1 MHRGLLKRGADA
13 ADDLE
18 FEPYFSAFIQR
29 PDLPCFGRPRSW
41 RAMGRKMFDSKLA
54 RGSIVLAATFVAAV
68 FWSASASP
76 AAADDV
82 IRFGA
87 PLPLTGPLAPEGIKQ
102 QQGYD
107 LWAEQ
112 ANKAGG
118 ISVGGKKY
126 KVEIVYADYQSN
138 TPRAVQT
145 TEQMITQDNIS
156 FLFGAFGSG
165 AAKAA
170 STVSEKYK
178 VPTMAAAAS
187 SSQVYDQGYKYLFG
201 TFTPNDTLTTPLTQ
215 IIRSQAPDVKK
226 VAILARND
234 LFPLA
239 IAQEMEKSAKANGF
253 EVVYF
258 EKYAIGTLD
267 HSATLSQMK
276 SLAPQ
281 WIFITGYIN
290 DLLLVRKQM
299 VDQEMKAPVV
309 TMIAGPAYQ
318 DFIEQAGATAE
329 NITSASWWHPA
340 EQYDGKDIF
349 GTTSN
354 FVKLFHDKYKSDP
367 DYGQASAAVCGA
379 LFQMAIER
387 AGSLDRDKVRDELA
401 KLDVMTFWGPVR
413 FGPNGQINSLE
424 PPVFQIQGAKPI
436 VLFPSAIKQGELKL
450 GVN

>member
-1 MHRGLLKRGADA
+1 MLHPTSQRFSLIAALAMTAVIGCGA
-13 ADDLE
+13 
-18 FEPYFSAFIQR
+18 S
-29 PDLPCFGRPRSW
+29 
-41 RAMGRKMFDSKLA
+41 LA
-54 RGSIVLAATFVAAV
+54 RAA
-68 FWSASASP
+68 
-76 AAADDV
+76 DV

-87 PLPLTGPLAPEGIKQ
+87 PMPLTGPLAPEALKQ

-126 KVEIVYADYQSN
+126 QVEIVYVDYQSN
-138 TPRAVQT
+138 TPRAVQAA
-145 TEQMITQDNIS
+145 EQMITQDNVN

-178 VPTMAAAAS
+178 VPTLAATAS

-201 TFTPNDTLTTPLTQ
+201 TFTPNDTLTTPLTE
-215 IIRSQAPDVKK
+215 IIRKQAPDVKK

-239 IAQEMEKSAKANGF
+239 IAQEMDKSAKANGL

-267 HSATLSQMK
+267 HSATLSQIK

-281 WIFITGYIN
+281 WIFITGYTN

-299 VDQEMKAPVV
+299 VDQEIKASVV

-318 DFIEQAGATAE
+318 DFIEAAGQSAE
-329 NITSASWWHPA
+329 NLTSASWWHPA
-340 EQYDGKDIF
+340 ERYDGKDIF
-349 GTTSN
+349 GSTEN
-354 FVKLFHDKYKSDP
+354 FVKLFRDKYHSEP

-379 LFQMAIER
+379 LFQLAIER
-387 AGSLDRDKVRDELA
+387 AGSLDHDKVRDELA
-401 KLDVMTFWGPVR
+401 KLDVVTFFGPVK
-413 FGPNGQINSLE
+413 FGANGQINSLD
-424 PPVFQIQGAKPI
+424 PPVFQIQGAKPV
-436 VLFPSAIKQGELKL
+436 VLFPPVIKQGELKL

>member
-1 MHRGLLKRGADA
+1 MARSRLTSRGFNSLLLAV
-13 ADDLE
+13 
-18 FEPYFSAFIQR
+18 
-29 PDLPCFGRPRSW
+29 CFG
-41 RAMGRKMFDSKLA
+41 L
-54 RGSIVLAATFVAAV
+54 
-68 FWSASASP
+68 SASA
-76 AAADDV
+76 ALAQDV
-82 IRFGA
+82 VKFGA
-87 PLPLTGPLAPEGIKQ
+87 PLPLTGPLAPEAIKQ

-145 TEQMITQDNIS
+145 TEQMITQNNVN
-156 FLFGAFGSG
+156 FLFGPFGSG
-165 AAKAA
+165 AAKAG
-170 STVSEKYK
+170 SSVSEKYK
-178 VPTMAAAAS
+178 VPTIASTAS
-187 SSQVYDQGYKYLFG
+187 SAQVYDQGYKYLFG

-215 IIRSQAPDVKK
+215 IVKAKAPDVKK

-239 IAQEMEKSAKANGF
+239 IAQEMEKSAKANGL

-258 EKYAIGTLD
+258 EKYAINTLD
-267 HSATLSQMK
+267 HSATLSQIK

-281 WIFITGYIN
+281 WIFVTGYIN

-299 VDQEMKAPVV
+299 ADQQIKASVLS
-309 TMIAGPAYQ
+309 MIAGPAYQ
-318 DFIEQAGATAE
+318 EFIDAAGASGE
-329 NITSASWWHPA
+329 NITSAAWWHPA
-340 EQYDGKDIF
+340 AQYSGKDIF
-349 GTTSN
+349 GTTAN
-354 FVKLFHDKYKSDP
+354 YVKLFREKYKSDP
-367 DYGQASAAVCGA
+367 DYAQASASVSGA

-401 KLDVMTFWGPVR
+401 KINEMTFWGPVK
-413 FGPNGQINSLE
+413 FGPTGQINSLE
-424 PPVFQIQGAKPI
+424 PPVFQLQGGKPV
-436 VLFPSAIKQGELKL
+436 VLSPALIKQGEFKL

>member
-1 MHRGLLKRGADA
+1 MNKSRV
-13 ADDLE
+13 
-18 FEPYFSAFIQR
+18 
-29 PDLPCFGRPRSW
+29 
-41 RAMGRKMFDSKLA
+41 A
-54 RGSIVLAATFVAAV
+54 RYARLAAPLWAAAV
-68 FWSASASP
+68 LCGAQTSNASAE
-76 AAADDV
+76 DV

-87 PLPLTGPLAPEGIKQ
+87 PLPITGPLAPEAIKQ

-107 LWAEQ
+107 LWAEE

-138 TPRAVQT
+138 TPRAVQA
-145 TEQMITQDNIS
+145 TEQMISQDNVN
-156 FLFGAFGSG
+156 FMFGAFGSG

-178 VPTMAAAAS
+178 VPTLAATAS
-187 SSQVYDQGYKYLFG
+187 SVQVYDQGYKYLFG

-215 IIRSQAPDVKK
+215 IIKAKVPEVKK

-253 EVVYF
+253 DLVYF

-267 HSATLSQMK
+267 HSATLSQIK

-281 WIFITGYIN
+281 WIFVTGYIN
-290 DLLLVRKQM
+290 DLLLIRKQM
-299 VDQEMKAPVV
+299 VDQEMKAPIV

-318 DFIEQAGATAE
+318 EFIESGGKTAE

-340 EQYDGKDIF
+340 ERYEGKDIF
-349 GTTSN
+349 GSTEN
-354 FVKLFHDKYKSDP
+354 FVKLFKAKYKSEP
-367 DYGQASAAVCGA
+367 DYGQASAALCGA
-379 LFQMAIER
+379 LFQMAIEK

-401 KLDVMTFWGPVR
+401 KLDVVTFFGPVR
-413 FGPNGQINSLE
+413 FGANGQINSLD
-424 PPVFQIQGAKPI
+424 PPVFQIQGAKPV
-436 VLFPSAIKQGELKL
+436 VLFPEAIKQGDLKV

>member
-1 MHRGLLKRGADA
+1 MLRRLNSL
-13 ADDLE
+13 
-18 FEPYFSAFIQR
+18 
-29 PDLPCFGRPRSW
+29 
-41 RAMGRKMFDSKLA
+41 
-54 RGSIVLAATFVAAV
+54 VLAACFGL
-68 FWSASASP
+68 SASA
-76 AAADDV
+76 ALAQDV
-82 IRFGA
+82 IKFGA
-87 PLPLTGPLAPEGIKQ
+87 PLPLTGPLAPEAVKQ

-145 TEQMITQDNIS
+145 TEQMITQDNVN
-156 FLFGAFGSG
+156 FLFGPFGSG
-165 AAKAA
+165 AAKAG
-170 STVSEKYK
+170 SSVSEKYK
-178 VPTMAAAAS
+178 VPTIAATAS

-215 IIRSQAPDVKK
+215 IVKAKAPDVKK

-239 IAQEMEKSAKANGF
+239 IAQEMEKSAKANGL
-253 EVVYF
+253 EIVYF
-258 EKYAIGTLD
+258 EKYAINTLD
-267 HSATLSQMK
+267 HSATLSQIK

-281 WIFITGYIN
+281 WIFVTGYIN

-299 VDQEMKAPVV
+299 TDQQIKASVV
-309 TMIAGPAYQ
+309 SMIAGPAYQ
-318 DFIEQAGATAE
+318 EFIDAAGASGE
-329 NITSASWWHPA
+329 NITSAAWWHPA
-340 EQYDGKDIF
+340 AQYSGKDIF
-349 GTTSN
+349 GTTAN
-354 FVKLFHDKYKSDP
+354 YVKLFREKYKSEP
-367 DYGQASAAVCGA
+367 DYAQASASVSGA
-379 LFQMAIER
+379 LFQLAIEH

-401 KLDVMTFWGPVR
+401 KMDVMTFWGPVK

-424 PPVFQIQGAKPI
+424 PPVFQIQGKKPV
-436 VLFPSAIKQGELKL
+436 VLAPAIIKQGEFKL

>member
-1 MHRGLLKRGADA
+1 MVPAVRDRSPWQELRMFYPKFAR
-13 ADDLE
+13 
-18 FEPYFSAFIQR
+18 FSMI
-29 PDLPCFGRPRSW
+29 
-41 RAMGRKMFDSKLA
+41 
-54 RGSIVLAATFVAAV
+54 AATAIVTAV
-68 FWSASASP
+68 GWSATACP
-76 AAADDV
+76 AAAEEV

-126 KVEIVYADYQSN
+126 RVEIVYADYQSN

-145 TEQMITQDNIS
+145 TEQMITQDNIN
-156 FLFGAFGSG
+156 FLFGPFGSG

-178 VPTMAAAAS
+178 VPTIAAAAS

-201 TFTPNDTLTTPLTQ
+201 TFSPNDTLTAPLTQ
-215 IIRSQAPDVKK
+215 IIKTRAPDVKK

-281 WIFITGYIN
+281 WIFVPGYIN

-299 VDQEMKAPVV
+299 VDQQMKAPLV

-318 DFIEQAGATAE
+318 DFIESAGQSAE
-329 NITSASWWHPA
+329 NITRASWWHPA
-340 EQYDGKDIF
+340 EEYAGKDIF
-349 GTTSN
+349 GSTSN
-354 FVKLFHDKYKSDP
+354 FVKLFKDKYKSEP
-367 DYGQASAAVCGA
+367 DYGQASAALCGA
-379 LFQMAIER
+379 LFQIAIER
-387 AGSLDRDKVRDELA
+387 AGSLDREKVRDELA
-401 KLDVMTFWGPVR
+401 KMDIVTFFGPVK

-436 VLFPSAIKQGELKL
+436 VLFPQAIKQGELKL

>member
-1 MHRGLLKRGADA
+1 MVQSRFACFARVSIPLL
-13 ADDLE
+13 
-18 FEPYFSAFIQR
+18 
-29 PDLPCFGRPRSW
+29 
-41 RAMGRKMFDSKLA
+41 LA
-54 RGSIVLAATFVAAV
+54 VAGGGI
-68 FWSASASP
+68 SASAAS
-76 AAADDV
+76 ADDV

-87 PLPLTGPLAPEGIKQ
+87 PLPITGPLAPEAVKQ

-118 ISVGGKKY
+118 ITVGGKKY

-145 TEQMITQDNIS
+145 TEQMITQDNVN

-170 STVSEKYK
+170 STISEKYK
-178 VPTMAAAAS
+178 VPTLAATAS

-215 IIRSQAPDVKK
+215 IVKAKAPDVKK

-239 IAQEMEKSAKANGF
+239 IAQEMEKSAKANGI
-253 EVVYF
+253 EVAYF
-258 EKYAIGTLD
+258 EKYAINTLD
-267 HSATLSQMK
+267 HSASLSQIK

-281 WIFITGYIN
+281 WIFVTGYTN
-290 DLLLVRKQM
+290 DLLLIRKQM
-299 VDQEMKAPVV
+299 VDQQMKAAVV

-318 DFIEQAGATAE
+318 EFIDAAGQSAE
-329 NITSASWWHPA
+329 NVSSAAWWHPA
-340 EQYDGKDIF
+340 EQYAGKDIF
-349 GTTSN
+349 GQTSN
-354 FVKLFHDKYKSDP
+354 FVKLFRAKYNSDP
-367 DYGQASAAVCGA
+367 DYGQASAALCGA
-379 LFQMAIER
+379 LFQLAIEK
-387 AGSLDRDKVRDELA
+387 AGSLDREKVRDELT
-401 KLDVMTFWGPVR
+401 KMDVVTFFGPVK
-413 FGPNGQINSLE
+413 FGANGQINSLE
-424 PPVFQIQGAKPI
+424 PPVFQIQNAKPV
-436 VLFPSAIKQGELKL
+436 VLFPDAIKQGEFKL

>member
-1 MHRGLLKRGADA
+1 MLLAFR
-13 ADDLE
+13 
-18 FEPYFSAFIQR
+18 SASEMIEMV
-29 PDLPCFGRPRSW
+29 RSW
-41 RAMGRKMFDSKLA
+41 LA
-54 RGSIVLAATFVAAV
+54 RRSLLLLAAAATCAGLA
-68 FWSASASP
+68 SGASAE
-76 AAADDV
+76 DV

-87 PLPLTGPLAPEGIKQ
+87 PLPITGPLAPEAIKQ

-126 KVEIVYADYQSN
+126 KVVIDYVDYQSN
-138 TPRAVQT
+138 TPRAVQA
-145 TEQMITQDNIS
+145 TEQMITQDNVN

-178 VPTMAAAAS
+178 VPTLAATAS

-215 IIRSQAPDVKK
+215 IIKAKAPDVKK

-239 IAQEMEKSAKANGF
+239 IAQEMEKSAKANGM

-267 HSATLSQMK
+267 HSAALSEIK
-276 SLAPQ
+276 AKAPQ
-281 WIFITGYIN
+281 WIFITGYTN
-290 DLLLVRKQM
+290 DLLLARKQM
-299 VDQEMKAPVV
+299 VDQQIKADVV

-318 DFIEQAGATAE
+318 DFIESAGATAE

-349 GTTSN
+349 GSTSN
-354 FVKLFHDKYKSDP
+354 FVKLFKAKYNTEP
-367 DYGQASAAVCGA
+367 DYGQASAALCGA
-379 LFQMAIER
+379 LFQMAIEK
-387 AGSLDRDKVRDELA
+387 AGSLDRDKVRDQLA
-401 KLDVMTFWGPVR
+401 KLDVVTFFGPVK
-413 FGPNGQINSLE
+413 FGANGQINSLD
-424 PPVFQIQGAKPI
+424 PPVFQIQGAKPV
-436 VLFPSAIKQGELKL
+436 VLFPQAIKQGDLKL

>member
-1 MHRGLLKRGADA
+1 MVCSRLTSRRSNSLLLAV
-13 ADDLE
+13 
-18 FEPYFSAFIQR
+18 
-29 PDLPCFGRPRSW
+29 CFG
-41 RAMGRKMFDSKLA
+41 L
-54 RGSIVLAATFVAAV
+54 
-68 FWSASASP
+68 SASA
-76 AAADDV
+76 ALAQDV
-82 IRFGA
+82 VKFGA
-87 PLPLTGPLAPEGIKQ
+87 PLPLTGPLAPEAIKQ

-145 TEQMITQDNIS
+145 TEQMITQNNVN
-156 FLFGAFGSG
+156 FLFSPFGSG
-165 AAKAA
+165 AAKAG
-170 STVSEKYK
+170 SSVSEKYK
-178 VPTMAAAAS
+178 VPTIASTAS
-187 SSQVYDQGYKYLFG
+187 SAQVYDQGYKYLFG

-215 IIRSQAPDVKK
+215 IVKAKAPDVKK

-239 IAQEMEKSAKANGF
+239 IAQEMEKSAKANGL

-258 EKYAIGTLD
+258 EKYAINTLD
-267 HSATLSQMK
+267 HSATLSQIK

-281 WIFITGYIN
+281 WIFVTGYIN

-299 VDQEMKAPVV
+299 SDQQIKAGVLS
-309 TMIAGPAYQ
+309 MIAGPAYQ
-318 DFIEQAGATAE
+318 EFIDAAGASGE
-329 NITSASWWHPA
+329 NTTSAAWWHPA
-340 EQYDGKDIF
+340 AQYSGKDIF
-349 GTTSN
+349 GTTAN
-354 FVKLFHDKYKSDP
+354 YVKLFRDKYKSDP
-367 DYGQASAAVCGA
+367 DYAQASASVSGA

-401 KLDVMTFWGPVR
+401 RMNVMTFFGPVK
-413 FGPNGQINSLE
+413 FGPNGQIDSLE
-424 PPVFQIQGAKPI
+424 PPVFQLQGGKPV
-436 VLFPSAIKQGELKL
+436 VLSPALIKQGEFRL

>member
-1 MHRGLLKRGADA
+1 MIKSRV
-13 ADDLE
+13 
-18 FEPYFSAFIQR
+18 
-29 PDLPCFGRPRSW
+29 
-41 RAMGRKMFDSKLA
+41 A
-54 RGSIVLAATFVAAV
+54 RCARISVSLWVAAV
-68 FWSASASP
+68 GWGAQISTASAE
-76 AAADDV
+76 DV

-87 PLPLTGPLAPEGIKQ
+87 PLPITGPLAPEAIKQ
-102 QQGYD
+102 QQGYN
-107 LWAEQ
+107 LWADE

-138 TPRAVQT
+138 TPRAVQA
-145 TEQMITQDNIS
+145 TEQMITQDNVNFMFS
-156 FLFGAFGSG
+156 AFGSG

-178 VPTMAAAAS
+178 VPTLAATAS

-201 TFTPNDTLTTPLTQ
+201 TFTPNDTLTTPLTE
-215 IIRSQAPDVKK
+215 IIKSKVPGVKK

-239 IAQEMEKSAKANGF
+239 IAQEMEKSARANGF
-253 EVVYF
+253 EVAYF

-267 HSATLSQMK
+267 HSAALSQIK

-281 WIFITGYIN
+281 WIFVTGYTN

-299 VDQEMKAPVV
+299 VDQQMKADVV

-318 DFIEQAGATAE
+318 EFIESAGQSAE

-340 EQYDGKDIF
+340 EQYEGKDIF
-349 GTTSN
+349 GSTSN
-354 FVKLFHDKYKSDP
+354 FVKLFKAKYNSEP
-367 DYGQASAAVCGA
+367 DYGQASAALCGA
-379 LFQMAIER
+379 LFQMAIEK
-387 AGSLDRDKVRDELA
+387 AGSLDRDKVRGELA
-401 KLDVMTFWGPVR
+401 RLDVVTFFGPVK
-413 FGPNGQINSLE
+413 FGANGQINSLD
-424 PPVFQIQGAKPI
+424 PPVFQIQGAKPV
-436 VLFPSAIKQGELKL
+436 VLFPQAIKQGDLKI

>member
-1 MHRGLLKRGADA
+1 MDYLPWLVA
-13 ADDLE
+13 A
-18 FEPYFSAFIQR
+18 AIRR
-29 PDLPCFGRPRSW
+29 PQWGVWMLG
-41 RAMGRKMFDSKLA
+41 SKLI
-54 RGSIVLAATFVAAV
+54 RCSVVLSTAV
-68 FWSASASP
+68 MALASWSASGSQAR
-76 AAADDV
+76 AEDV

-145 TEQMITQDNIS
+145 TEQMITQDNIN

-178 VPTMAAAAS
+178 VPTIAAAAS

-215 IIRSQAPDVKK
+215 IIKAKAPDVKK

-239 IAQEMEKSAKANGF
+239 IAQEMEKSAKANGL

-267 HSATLSQMK
+267 HSATLSQIK
-276 SLAPQ
+276 SLDPQ
-281 WIFITGYIN
+281 WIFVTGYIN

-299 VDQEMKAPVV
+299 VDQELKAPVV

-318 DFIEQAGATAE
+318 DFIESAGQTAD

-340 EQYDGKDIF
+340 ERYEGKDIF
-349 GTTSN
+349 GTTEN

-401 KLDVMTFWGPVR
+401 KLDVVTFWGPVK

-424 PPVFQIQGAKPI
+424 PPVFQIQGSKPV
-436 VLFPSAIKQGELKL
+436 VLFPQAIKQGELKL

>member
-1 MHRGLLKRGADA
+1 MFRSSLARSSAVLGV
-13 ADDLE
+13 
-18 FEPYFSAFIQR
+18 AFIAIT
-29 PDLPCFGRPRSW
+29 G
-41 RAMGRKMFDSKLA
+41 
-54 RGSIVLAATFVAAV
+54 
-68 FWSASASP
+68 WSGYGSP

-118 ISVGGKKY
+118 ILVGGKKY

-145 TEQMITQDNIS
+145 TEQMITQDNIN

-178 VPTMAAAAS
+178 VPTIAAAAS

-201 TFTPNDTLTTPLTQ
+201 TFTPNDTLTTPLTE
-215 IIRSQAPDVKK
+215 IIKSKAPEVKK
-226 VAILARND
+226 IAILARND

-239 IAQEMEKSAKANGF
+239 IAQEMEKSAKANGL

-258 EKYAIGTLD
+258 EKYAINTLD

-276 SLAPQ
+276 SLNPQ

-318 DFIEQAGATAE
+318 DFIESAGQTAE

-340 EQYDGKDIF
+340 EQYAGKDIF
-349 GTTSN
+349 GSTAD
-354 FVKLFHDKYKSDP
+354 FVKRFREKYKSDP
-367 DYGQASAAVCGA
+367 DYGQASAALCGA

-401 KLDVMTFWGPVR
+401 RLDVVTFFGPVK
-413 FGPNGQINSLE
+413 FGPTGQINSLE

-436 VLFPSAIKQGELKL
+436 VLFPQAIKQGELKL
-450 GVN
+450 GLN

>member
-1 MHRGLLKRGADA
+1 MVRQVA
-13 ADDLE
+13 
-18 FEPYFSAFIQR
+18 I
-29 PDLPCFGRPRSW
+29 RSLW
-41 RAMGRKMFDSKLA
+41 EILMFDPKLA
-54 RGSIVLAATFVAAV
+54 RLPMLLGAALIAALG
-68 FWSASASP
+68 WGASNSP
-76 AAADDV
+76 AAAEDV

-102 QQGYD
+102 KEGYD

-118 ISVGGKKY
+118 ITVGGKKY

-145 TEQMITQDNIS
+145 TEQMITQENVN

-178 VPTMAAAAS
+178 VPTLAAAAS

-215 IIRSQAPDVKK
+215 LIKAKAPDVKK

-267 HSATLSQMK
+267 HSATLSQIK
-276 SLAPQ
+276 SLSPQ
-281 WIFITGYIN
+281 WIFVTGYVN

-299 VDQEMKAPVV
+299 VDQQMKAPVV
-309 TMIAGPAYQ
+309 TMIAGPAYR
-318 DFIEQAGATAE
+318 DFIVSAGQTAE
-329 NITSASWWHPA
+329 NLTSASWWHPA
-340 EQYDGKDIF
+340 EEYAGKDIF

-354 FVKLFHDKYKSDP
+354 FVKLFNDKYHYDP

-379 LFQMAIER
+379 LFQLAIEH
-387 AGSLDRDKVRDELA
+387 ADSLDRDKVRDELA
-401 KLDVMTFWGPVR
+401 KMDVVTFWGPVK

-424 PPVFQIQGAKPI
+424 PPVFQIQGAKPV
-436 VLFPSAIKQGELKL
+436 VLFPAGIKQGDLKL
-450 GVN
+450 GVD

>member
-1 MHRGLLKRGADA
+1 MEKCAMKK
-13 ADDLE
+13 
-18 FEPYFSAFIQR
+18 
-29 PDLPCFGRPRSW
+29 SW
-41 RAMGRKMFDSKLA
+41 VA
-54 RGSIVLAATFVAAV
+54 RCARLAAPVWAVAIACSV
-68 FWSASASP
+68 LNSTASAE
-76 AAADDV
+76 DV

-87 PLPLTGPLAPEGIKQ
+87 PLPITGPLAPEAVKQ

-126 KVEIVYADYQSN
+126 KVEIVYADYQSS
-138 TPRAVQT
+138 TPRAVQA
-145 TEQMITQDNIS
+145 TEQMITQDKVD
-156 FLFGAFGSG
+156 FMFGAFGSG

-178 VPTMAAAAS
+178 VPTLAATAS
-187 SSQVYDQGYKYLFG
+187 SVQVYDQGYKYLFG

-215 IIRSQAPDVKK
+215 MVKAKVPEVKK
-226 VAILARND
+226 IAILARND

-253 EVVYF
+253 EVAYF

-267 HSATLSQMK
+267 HSAALSQIK

-281 WIFITGYIN
+281 WIFVTGYIN

-318 DFIEQAGATAE
+318 EFIESGGQSAE

-340 EQYDGKDIF
+340 EQYEGKDIF
-349 GTTSN
+349 GSTAN
-354 FVKLFHDKYKSDP
+354 FVKLFKAKYNSEP
-367 DYGQASAAVCGA
+367 DYGQASAALCGA
-379 LFQMAIER
+379 LFQMAIEK

-401 KLDVMTFWGPVR
+401 KMDVVTFFGPVK
-413 FGPNGQINSLE
+413 FGANGQINSLD
-424 PPVFQIQGAKPI
+424 PPVFQIQGAKPV
-436 VLFPSAIKQGELKL
+436 VLFPQAIKQGELKI

>member
-1 MHRGLLKRGADA
+1 MFRPKPAHAFAILTTAIA
-13 ADDLE
+13 A
-18 FEPYFSAFIQR
+18 
-29 PDLPCFGRPRSW
+29 
-41 RAMGRKMFDSKLA
+41 
-54 RGSIVLAATFVAAV
+54 FVA
-68 FWSASASP
+68 WSTPDSQAFAE
-76 AAADDV
+76 DI

-87 PLPLTGPLAPEGIKQ
+87 PLPLTGPLAPEGVKQ

-107 LWAEQ
+107 IWAEQ

-145 TEQMITQDNIS
+145 TEQMITQDNIN

-178 VPTMAAAAS
+178 VPTLAATAS

-201 TFTPNDTLTTPLTQ
+201 TFTPNDTLTTPLTK
-215 IIRSQAPDVKK
+215 IIKANAPDVKK

-276 SLAPQ
+276 SLVPQ
-281 WIFITGYIN
+281 WIFVTGYTN
-290 DLLLVRKQM
+290 DLLLIRKQM
-299 VDQEMKAPVV
+299 VDQQMKAPVV

-318 DFIEQAGATAE
+318 DFIEAAGQSAE
-329 NITSASWWHPA
+329 NLTSASWWHPA
-340 EQYDGKDIF
+340 EEYAGKDIF
-349 GTTSN
+349 GSTSN
-354 FVKLFHDKYKSDP
+354 FVKLFRDKYKIDP
-367 DYGQASAAVCGA
+367 DYGHASAALCGA
-379 LFQMAIER
+379 LFQLAIER
-387 AGSLDRDKVRDELA
+387 AGSLDKDKVRDELA
-401 KLDVMTFWGPVR
+401 KMDIVTFFGPVK
-413 FGPNGQINSLE
+413 FGENGQINSLD
-424 PPVFQIQGAKPI
+424 PPVFQIQGSKPV
-436 VLFPSAIKQGELKL
+436 VLFPQAIKQGELKL

>member
-1 MHRGLLKRGADA
+1 MARFRLTSRRFNSLLLAV
-13 ADDLE
+13 
-18 FEPYFSAFIQR
+18 
-29 PDLPCFGRPRSW
+29 CFG
-41 RAMGRKMFDSKLA
+41 L
-54 RGSIVLAATFVAAV
+54 
-68 FWSASASP
+68 SASA
-76 AAADDV
+76 ALAQDV
-82 IRFGA
+82 IKFGA
-87 PLPLTGPLAPEGIKQ
+87 PLPLTGPLAPEAIKQ

-145 TEQMITQDNIS
+145 TEQMITQNNVN
-156 FLFGAFGSG
+156 FLFGPFGSG
-165 AAKAA
+165 AAKAG
-170 STVSEKYK
+170 SSVSEKYK
-178 VPTMAAAAS
+178 VPTIASTAS
-187 SSQVYDQGYKYLFG
+187 SAQVYDQGYKYLFG

-215 IIRSQAPDVKK
+215 IVKAKAPDVKK

-239 IAQEMEKSAKANGF
+239 IAQEMEKSAKANGL

-258 EKYAIGTLD
+258 EKYAINTLD
-267 HSATLSQMK
+267 HSATLSQIK

-281 WIFITGYIN
+281 WIFVTGYIN

-299 VDQEMKAPVV
+299 ADQQIKASVLS
-309 TMIAGPAYQ
+309 MIAGPAYQ
-318 DFIEQAGATAE
+318 EFIDAAGASGE
-329 NITSASWWHPA
+329 NITSAAWWHPA
-340 EQYDGKDIF
+340 AQYSGKDIF
-349 GTTSN
+349 GTTAN
-354 FVKLFHDKYKSDP
+354 YVKLFREKYKSDP
-367 DYGQASAAVCGA
+367 DYAQASASVSGA

-401 KLDVMTFWGPVR
+401 KMNEMTFWGPVK
-413 FGPNGQINSLE
+413 FGPTGQIDSLE
-424 PPVFQIQGAKPI
+424 PPVFQLQGGKAV
-436 VLFPSAIKQGELKL
+436 VLSPALIKQGEFRL